1 MATVNLLFACGYY
14 DHFSDLVSGRVAP
27 AGIGLSF
34 LQHPMPNEIFR
45 RFLLEGE
52 FDLSELSMAKYASLV
67 SQRDDRFV
75 AIPVFPSRVVRFS
88 SLYVRRDGKVK
99 SPADL
104 NGCVVGLP
112 EWAQTAAVYTRGML
126 MREHGLDLA
135 KVEWLQAGVDK
146 PGRAE
151 KVESRLPKGVR
162 VTPQP
167 GKALSDMLVS
177 GEIDAI
183 MAAHVPACFRQKHPN
198 IRRLFEDSSAAEKD
212 YVRRTGIFP
221 IMHTIAIR
229 RQVLDLVPKAAASLY
244 AAFEQARRFSVE
256 RIFSVGTH
264 VPLPWA
270 NDYAEEM
277 QDIFGGEFFPY
288 GVGPNRRTLEAF
300 LAFAYEQGVCHTPLT
315 VEELFPLSVER
326 VHA

>member
-1 MATVNLLFACGYY
+1 MATLHLTFGCTYY
-14 DHFSDLVSGRVAP
+14 DHFSDLVSGRFAP
-27 AGIGLSF
+27 SGIELTCQ
-34 LQHPMPNEIFR
+34 QHPMPNQIFR
-45 RFLLEGE
+45 RFLLDGE
-52 FDLSELSMAKYASLV
+52 FDLSELSMAKYASLI

-99 SPADL
+99 APGDL
-104 NGCVVGLP
+104 NGCVIGLP

-135 KVEWLQAGVDK
+135 KVDWVQAGVDE

-151 KVESRLPKGVR
+151 KVESRMPKGVR

-167 GKALSDMLVS
+167 AKTLSDMLVS
-177 GEIDAI
+177 GEIDVI
-183 MAAHVPACFRQKHPN
+183 MAAHVPACFRHEHAN
-198 IRRLFEDSSAAEKD
+198 VRRLFEDTAAAEQD

-221 IMHTIAIR
+221 IMHTVAIR

-244 AAFEQARRFSVE
+244 AAFEQARRHSLE
-256 RIFSVGTH
+256 RLFSVGSH

-270 NDYAEEM
+270 HEYAE
-277 QDIFGGEFFPY
+277 QIKGIFGGEFFPY
-288 GVGPNRRTLEAF
+288 GVEPNRKTLEAF
-300 LAFAYEQGVCHTPLT
+300 LGFAYEQGVCHTPVT
-315 VEELFPLSVER
+315 IEELFPLRLDR
-326 VHA
+326 VST